1 MSNPNL
7 MDIEPGGENT
17 QYESI
22 RLYTETPEKQTG
34 QLGGGSQ
41 HTTSEMRTTLGG
53 NNNNNSGDNDSQNGD
68 TPLARLLEKGES
80 TSGLSG
86 YTDKDLKPETPDE
99 EETLAAKIRR
109 EQGYGPGSG
118 VGA

>member
-7 MDIEPGGENT
+7 MDIEPGGEST

-22 RLYTETPEKQTG
+22 RLYTDTPEKQTG
-34 QLGGGSQ
+34 QLGGSSQ

-53 NNNNNSGDNDSQNGD
+53 NGNNNGNGNGNGNGD
-68 TPLARLLEKGES
+68 TPLARKLEQGES

-86 YTDKDLKPETPDE
+86 FTDKDLKPETPE
-99 EETLAAKIRR
+99 EGAALAAKIRR
-109 EQGYGPGSG
+109 EQGYGPGSD